1 MSNEPRRLAGRYELE
16 DRIGRGGMGE
26 VWRATDTV
34 LGRQVAVKTIDLRTV
49 PDDSGAARF
58 EREARVTAG
67 MSHPNIVTVH
77 DSGVEGDTAYLVMEL
92 LPGPSLADR
101 LREEG
106 PLPLEEVEEVGRQV
120 AVKTIDLRTVP
131 DDSGAA
137 RFEREAR
144 VTAGMSHP
152 NIVTVHD
159 SGVEGDTAYLVM
171 ELLPGPSLADRLR
184 EEGPLP
190 LEEVEEVGRQVAAA
204 LDAAHARGLVHRD
217 IKPANIVYAG
227 DGRVRVL
234 DFGITQLGDATGPQ
248 ALTATHTVMGTAEY
262 LAPEQAVGGRV
273 DGRADLYALGC
284 VLYALLAGAP
294 PFRGPTPVATMM
306 MHANDPVPDVA
317 QVRPETPPWLA
328 GLVTGLL
335 AKDADA
341 RPAGA
346 ASVVTAFERHE
357 APGGAA
363 ATTVLPPEDAIRQMG
378 TAPPPVP
385 APPPGQQEQ
394 NRSSA
399 PMWVLVAVAVL
410 ALALLG
416 WWAWSSRS
424 QPAPEPTTTSTVTTT
439 ASPSSTPTTPEP
451 TTSTPK
457 PTTSTPAPPTAD
469 PTQAASD
476 ALTAFS
482 GQVTALEQ
490 AGTLDK
496 DAAKTLDAPM
506 RDLEK
511 ALRDGDPG
519 AASTATEALTQAYDA
534 GVQDASIGSDAAAAL
549 DPLLA
554 DLQDAVDAYSA

>member
-34 LGRQVAVKTIDLRTV
+34 L
-49 PDDSGAARF
+49 
-58 EREARVTAG
+58 
-67 MSHPNIVTVH
+67 
-77 DSGVEGDTAYLVMEL
+77 
-92 LPGPSLADR
+92 
-101 LREEG
+101 
-106 PLPLEEVEEVGRQV
+106 GRQV

-451 TTSTPK
+451 TTSTPE
-457 PTTSTPAPPTAD
+457 PTTSTPAPTTDGPTAD

-496 DAAKTLDAPM
+496 DAARTLDAPM